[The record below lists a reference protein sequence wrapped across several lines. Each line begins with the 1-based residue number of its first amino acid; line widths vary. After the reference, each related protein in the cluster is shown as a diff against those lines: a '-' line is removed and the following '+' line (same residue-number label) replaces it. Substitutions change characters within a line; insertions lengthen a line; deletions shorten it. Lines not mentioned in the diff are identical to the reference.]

1 MTKSPKVSSRKART
15 ATPKPTSKRTRK
27 NKTAPKVVAEKV
39 RGAYRATARKVSAEG
54 VRDVW
59 NTALLEQF
67 PGTQV
72 PNTFRVLAE
81 RNVAHT
87 RELYEGSKNTL
98 QAVLESWQKSFGAA
112 GQGAAAL
119 NRRLIDL
126 ADRNINTG
134 FELATGLAGARNL
147 AEVMELQAAYWSKL
161 LGKFRTHQAARTL
174 SRVRAEIGNIS
185 GGDPRDSQQGSSG
198 SPSESPKCWG
208 K

>member
-15 ATPKPTSKRTRK
+15 AKPASKRTRK

-39 RGAYRATARKVSAEG
+39 RGAYRASARKGSAAAVG
-54 VRDVW
+54 DTW

-67 PGTQV
+67 PATQV

-81 RNVAHT
+81 RNVAQT

-119 NRRLIDL
+119 NRRFTDL
-126 ADRNINTG
+126 TERNMNTG
-134 FELATGLAGARNL
+134 FDLAMGLAGARNF

-161 LGKFRTHQAARTL
+161 LGEFRTHQAARTL
-174 SRVRAEIGNIS
+174 SSKAR
-185 GGDPRDSQQGSSG
+185 GSSRNR
-198 SPSESPKCWG
+198 
-208 K
+208 

>member
-1 MTKSPKVSSRKART
+1 MTKSPKVSSRKARI
-15 ATPKPTSKRTRK
+15 ATPKPSSKRTRK
-27 NKTAPKVVAEKV
+27 NKPAPKVVAEKV

-161 LGKFRTHQAARTL
+161 LGKFRTHRAHTGIQNPRS
-174 SRVRAEIGNIS
+174 SRNR
-185 GGDPRDSQQGSSG
+185 
-198 SPSESPKCWG
+198 
-208 K
+208 

>member
-1 MTKSPKVSSRKART
+1 MTKSPKVSSRKTRT

-54 VRDVW
+54 VRDAW

-98 QAVLESWQKSFGAA
+98 QAVLESWEKSFGAA
-112 GQGAAAL
+112 SQGAAAL
-119 NRRLIDL
+119 NRRFIDL
-126 ADRNINTG
+126 AERNMNTG
-134 FELATGLAGARNL
+134 FDLAMGVTGARNL
-147 AEVMELQAAYWSKL
+147 AEIMQLQAAYWSKL
-161 LGKFRTHQAARTL
+161 LREFRNQAARTPSSKTRVS
-174 SRVRAEIGNIS
+174 SRNR
-185 GGDPRDSQQGSSG
+185 
-198 SPSESPKCWG
+198 
-208 K
+208 